1 MKQTD
6 FHIRGRSVDNFETPF
21 QLRVKN
27 GLAIVDAEGTCYRDL
42 NALLRK
48 LNSNGVKKAELHNVY
63 GQRYIGT
70 SLNGNMKIEIYGTP
84 GNDLGAFMNGAKISV
99 YGNVQDGCGNTM
111 NDGLI
116 VVHGHAGDLAGYSMR
131 KGKIFIQDDV
141 GYRAGIHMKESQN
154 IRPFIV
160 IGGSSQDFLGEY
172 MAGGVILVLCLNSHE
187 ERHRAKFVGAGMHGG
202 VIYIRGEITSLG
214 KEVKVMDIDKSD
226 VHLIRS
232 LIKEFC
238 DYFNFNFDEIMS
250 RKFTKIVP
258 VSHRPYGR
266 LYSHYAYARQCCN
279 VLLNME

>member
-1 MKQTD
+1 MQTD
-6 FHIRGRSVDNFETPF
+6 FYIKGRSVDIFETPF

-48 LNSNGVKKAELHNVY
+48 LNNDGVKKAELHNVY

-131 KGKIFIQDDV
+131 KGKIFIQGDV
-141 GYRAGIHMKESQN
+141 GYRAGIHMKETQN
-154 IRPFIV
+154 IRPFMV
-160 IGGSSQDFLGEY
+160 IGGSSMDFLGEY
-172 MAGGVILVLCLNSHE
+172 MAGGVILILGLNLHE
-187 ERHRAKFVGAGMHGG
+187 GERHRAKFVGTGMHGG
-202 VIYIRGEITSLG
+202 VIYVSGEITNLG
-214 KEVKVMDIDKSD
+214 KEVEVTNVDRSD
-226 VHLIRS
+226 VQLIRS
-232 LIKEFC
+232 LVKEFC
-238 DYFNFNFDEIMS
+238 GYFSFDFDEVMS

-258 VSHRPYGR
+258 VSTRPYGR
-266 LYSHYAYARQCCN
+266 LYAY
-279 VLLNME
+279 